1 MNKCEKINQFFN
13 AANALNKANENSFKL
28 FTPPTNATKRNL
40 KIKEKKMKVA
50 INKNALESIVTNTN
64 PYLEKKD
71 LSAITS
77 HIFISAKDGI
87 LNIKATDHEIGLAY
101 KLSNVKIMDEGNA
114 TANGKKLLD
123 IIRSLKDEEVTLET
137 VNNYLYI
144 KQKNSKYKLPM
155 YKFEDFPN
163 FPAIENKNKFEI
175 DAVMLGRSLKKIFT
189 SIDNNNPKFELNGA
203 LIDIKQNYINI
214 VGTDTKRLSVF
225 RFETPTQSEFSLI
238 IPKKAISEIQKLF
251 FDKIEIYYDDTTLIA
266 QSANFEFFTK
276 LINGRFPDY
285 NRVIPQ
291 EIKRRLRL
299 SRDKMIEGIKTV
311 SIISESTKIV
321 FAPQTISFESIVEDN
336 SEAKTTIEFATG
348 LEEEIYVGVKNRY
361 LLDFLQSIEEDH
373 FEFGFND
380 SNLAFTVSSNEL
392 KTVIMPINL

>member
-1 MNKCEKINQFFN
+1 
-13 AANALNKANENSFKL
+13 
-28 FTPPTNATKRNL
+28 
-40 KIKEKKMKVA
+40 MKVV

-77 HIFISAKDGI
+77 HIYICAKDGI

-101 KLSNVKIMDEGNA
+101 KLTNVKILDEGNA

-155 YKFEDFPN
+155 YKFEDFPK
-163 FPAIENKNKFEI
+163 FPTIEGKNRFDI
-175 DAVMLGRSLKKIFT
+175 DAIMLGRSLKKIFP
-189 SIDNNNPKFELNGA
+189 SIDTNNPKFELNGA

-225 RFETPTQSEFSLI
+225 KFETPTQSEFSLI

-251 FDKIEIYYDDTTLIA
+251 YDKIEIYYDENILIA

-276 LINGRFPDY
+276 LINGKFPDY
-285 NRVIPQ
+285 DRVIPK
-291 EIKRRLRL
+291 EIKKRLKL
-299 SRDKMIEGIKTV
+299 SRDKMIEGIKTI
-311 SIISESTKIV
+311 SILSDSMKII
-321 FAPQTISFESIVEDN
+321 FAPQTITFESIIEDN
-336 SEAKTTIEFATG
+336 SEARTVIDFQTG
-348 LEEEIYVGVKNRY
+348 LDEEFFVGVRNRY
-361 LLDFLQSIEEDH
+361 LIDFLTNIEEDS
-373 FEFGFND
+373 FELGFND

-392 KTVIMPINL
+392 KTIIMPINL

>member
-1 MNKCEKINQFFN
+1 M
-13 AANALNKANENSFKL
+13 KA
-28 FTPPTNATKRNL
+28 
-40 KIKEKKMKVA
+40 V

-77 HIFISAKDGI
+77 HIYICAKDGI

-155 YKFEDFPN
+155 YKFEDFPK
-163 FPAIENKNKFEI
+163 FPTVEGKSKFDI
-175 DAVMLGRSLKKIFT
+175 DAIMLGRSLKKIFPN
-189 SIDNNNPKFELNGA
+189 IDTNNPKYELNGA

-225 RFETPTQSEFSLI
+225 KFETPTQSEFSLI

-251 FDKIEIYYDDTTLIA
+251 YDKIEIYYDENILIA

-276 LINGRFPDY
+276 LINGKFPDY
-285 NRVIPQ
+285 DRVIPK
-291 EIKRRLRL
+291 EIKKRLKL
-299 SRDKMIEGIKTV
+299 SRDKMIEGIKTI
-311 SIISESTKIV
+311 SILSDSMKII
-321 FAPQTISFESIVEDN
+321 FAPQTITFESIIEDN
-336 SEAKTTIEFATG
+336 SEARTVIDFQTG
-348 LEEEIYVGVKNRY
+348 LDEEFFVGVRNRY
-361 LLDFLQSIEEDH
+361 LIDFLTNIEEDS
-373 FEFGFND
+373 FELGFND

-392 KTVIMPINL
+392 KTIIMPINL

>member
-1 MNKCEKINQFFN
+1 M
-13 AANALNKANENSFKL
+13 KA
-28 FTPPTNATKRNL
+28 
-40 KIKEKKMKVA
+40 V

-77 HIFISAKDGI
+77 HIYICAKEGI

-101 KLSNVKIMDEGNA
+101 KLSNVKILDEGNA

-155 YKFEDFPN
+155 YKFEDFPK
-163 FPAIENKNKFEI
+163 FPSVEGKNKFDI
-175 DAVMLGRSLKKIFT
+175 DAIMFGRSLKKIFPN
-189 SIDNNNPKFELNGA
+189 IDTNNPKYELNGA

-251 FDKIEIYYDDTTLIA
+251 YDKIEIYYDENILIA

-276 LINGRFPDY
+276 LINGKFPDY
-285 NRVIPQ
+285 DRVIPK
-291 EIKRRLRL
+291 EIKKRLKL
-299 SRDKMIEGIKTV
+299 SRDKMIDGIKTI
-311 SIISESTKIV
+311 SILSDSMKII
-321 FAPQTISFESIVEDN
+321 FAPQTITFESIIEDN
-336 SEAKTTIEFATG
+336 SEARTVIDFQTG
-348 LEEEIYVGVKNRY
+348 LDEEFFVGVRNRY
-361 LLDFLQSIEEDH
+361 LIDFLTNIEEDS
-373 FEFGFND
+373 FELGFND
-380 SNLAFTVSSNEL
+380 SNMAFTVSSNEL

>member
-13 AANALNKANENSFKL
+13 AANALTKADENSFKL

-175 DAVMLGRSLKKIFT
+175 DAVMLGRSLKKIFP

-203 LIDIKQNYINI
+203 FIDIKQNYINI

>member
-1 MNKCEKINQFFN
+1 
-13 AANALNKANENSFKL
+13 
-28 FTPPTNATKRNL
+28 
-40 KIKEKKMKVA
+40 MKVA

-137 VNNYLYI
+137 LNNYLYI

-163 FPAIENKNKFEI
+163 FPTIENKNKFEI
-175 DAVMLGRSLKKIFT
+175 DAVMLGRSLKKIFP

-203 LIDIKQNYINI
+203 FIDIKQNYINI
-214 VGTDTKRLSVF
+214 VGTD
-225 RFETPTQSEFSLI
+225 
-238 IPKKAISEIQKLF
+238 
-251 FDKIEIYYDDTTLIA
+251 LIA

-361 LLDFLQSIEEDH
+361 LLDFLQSIEEEH

>member
-1 MNKCEKINQFFN
+1 MKVLINKNVLESIVT
-13 AANALNKANENSFKL
+13 NK
-28 FTPPTNATKRNL
+28 R
-40 KIKEKKMKVA
+40 KKMKVA
-50 INKNALESIVTNTN
+50 INKNALESVINNAN
-64 PYLEKKD
+64 PYLEKRD

-77 HIFISAKDGI
+77 HIFIAAKDGI
-87 LNIKATDHEIGLAY
+87 LSIKATDHEIGLAY
-101 KLSNVKIMDEGNA
+101 KLSNVKIIDEGNA

-137 VNNYLYI
+137 LNNYFYI

-155 YKFEDFPN
+155 YKFEV
-163 FPAIENKNKFEI
+163 
-175 DAVMLGRSLKKIFT
+175 DAVMLGRSLKKIFP
-189 SIDNNNPKFELNGA
+189 SIDSNNPKFELNGA
-203 LIDIKQNYINI
+203 FIDIKQNYINI

-225 RFETPTQSEFSLI
+225 RLETPTQSEFSLI
-238 IPKKAISEIQKLF
+238 IPKKAIGEIQKLF

-266 QSANFEFFTK
+266 QSSNFEFFTK
-276 LINGRFPDY
+276 LINGKFPDY

-291 EIKRRLRL
+291 EIKKRLRL

-311 SIISESTKIV
+311 SIMSESTKIV
-321 FAPQTISFESIVEDN
+321 FAPQTVSFESIVEDN
-336 SEAKTTIEFATG
+336 SEAKNSIDFATG
-348 LEEEIYVGVKNRY
+348 LESEIYVGVKNRY
-361 LLDFLQSIEEDH
+361 LLDFLQNIEEEH

>member
-1 MNKCEKINQFFN
+1 
-13 AANALNKANENSFKL
+13 
-28 FTPPTNATKRNL
+28 
-40 KIKEKKMKVA
+40 
-50 INKNALESIVTNTN
+50 
-64 PYLEKKD
+64 
-71 LSAITS
+71 
-77 HIFISAKDGI
+77 
-87 LNIKATDHEIGLAY
+87 
-101 KLSNVKIMDEGNA
+101 
-114 TANGKKLLD
+114 
-123 IIRSLKDEEVTLET
+123 
-137 VNNYLYI
+137 
-144 KQKNSKYKLPM
+144 M

-163 FPAIENKNKFEI
+163 FPTIENKNKFEI
-175 DAVMLGRSLKKIFT
+175 DAVMLGRSLKKIFP

-203 LIDIKQNYINI
+203 FIDIKQNYINI

-361 LLDFLQSIEEDH
+361 LLDFLQSIEEEH

>member
-1 MNKCEKINQFFN
+1 
-13 AANALNKANENSFKL
+13 
-28 FTPPTNATKRNL
+28 
-40 KIKEKKMKVA
+40 
-50 INKNALESIVTNTN
+50 
-64 PYLEKKD
+64 
-71 LSAITS
+71 
-77 HIFISAKDGI
+77 
-87 LNIKATDHEIGLAY
+87 
-101 KLSNVKIMDEGNA
+101 
-114 TANGKKLLD
+114 
-123 IIRSLKDEEVTLET
+123 
-137 VNNYLYI
+137 
-144 KQKNSKYKLPM
+144 
-155 YKFEDFPN
+155 
-163 FPAIENKNKFEI
+163 
-175 DAVMLGRSLKKIFT
+175 MLGRSLKKIFT

-291 EIKRRLRL
+291 EIKKRLRL
-299 SRDKMIEGIKTV
+299 SRDKMVEGIKTV

-336 SEAKTTIEFATG
+336 SEAKTTIDFETG

-361 LLDFLQSIEEDH
+361 LLDFLQSIEEEH

>member
-1 MNKCEKINQFFN
+1 
-13 AANALNKANENSFKL
+13 
-28 FTPPTNATKRNL
+28 
-40 KIKEKKMKVA
+40 MKVA
-50 INKNALESIVTNTN
+50 INKNALESIVTNSN
-64 PYLEKKD
+64 SYLEKKD

-77 HIFISAKDGI
+77 HIFIGAKDGI

-123 IIRSLKDEEVTLET
+123 IIRSLKDEEITLET

-155 YKFEDFPN
+155 YKFEV
-163 FPAIENKNKFEI
+163 

-299 SRDKMIEGIKTV
+299 SRDKMVEGIKTV

-336 SEAKTTIEFATG
+336 SEAKTTIDFATG

-361 LLDFLQSIEEDH
+361 LLDFLQSIEEEH

>member
-1 MNKCEKINQFFN
+1 MNKSEKNQDLINATKYLSTELKKDIN
-13 AANALNKANENSFKL
+13 I
-28 FTPPTNATKRNL
+28 FTSPTNATKRNL
-40 KIKEKKMKVA
+40 KTKGKKMKVA
-50 INKNALESIVTNTN
+50 INKNALESVINNAN
-64 PYLEKKD
+64 PYLEKRD

-77 HIFISAKDGI
+77 HIFIAAKDGI
-87 LNIKATDHEIGLAY
+87 LSIKATDHEIGLAY
-101 KLSNVKIMDEGNA
+101 KLSNVKIIDEGNA

-137 VNNYLYI
+137 LNNYLYI

-163 FPAIENKNKFEI
+163 FPTVENKNKFEV
-175 DAVMLGRSLKKIFT
+175 DAVMLGRSLKKIFP
-189 SIDNNNPKFELNGA
+189 SIDSNNPKFELNGA
-203 LIDIKQNYINI
+203 FIDIKQNYINI

-225 RFETPTQSEFSLI
+225 RLETPTQSEFSLI
-238 IPKKAISEIQKLF
+238 IPKKAIGEIQKLF
-251 FDKIEIYYDDTTLIA
+251 FDKIEIYHDDTTLIA
-266 QSANFEFFTK
+266 QSSNFEFFTK
-276 LINGRFPDY
+276 LINGKFPDY

-291 EIKRRLRL
+291 EIKKRLRL

-311 SIISESTKIV
+311 SIMSESTKIV
-321 FAPQTISFESIVEDN
+321 FAPQTVSFESIVEDN
-336 SEAKTTIEFATG
+336 SEAKTSIDFATG
-348 LEEEIYVGVKNRY
+348 LESEIYVGVKNRY
-361 LLDFLQSIEEDH
+361 FLDFLQNIEEEH

>member
-1 MNKCEKINQFFN
+1 
-13 AANALNKANENSFKL
+13 
-28 FTPPTNATKRNL
+28 
-40 KIKEKKMKVA
+40 
-50 INKNALESIVTNTN
+50 
-64 PYLEKKD
+64 
-71 LSAITS
+71 
-77 HIFISAKDGI
+77 
-87 LNIKATDHEIGLAY
+87 
-101 KLSNVKIMDEGNA
+101 
-114 TANGKKLLD
+114 
-123 IIRSLKDEEVTLET
+123 
-137 VNNYLYI
+137 
-144 KQKNSKYKLPM
+144 
-155 YKFEDFPN
+155 
-163 FPAIENKNKFEI
+163 
-175 DAVMLGRSLKKIFT
+175 MLGRSLKKIFT

-299 SRDKMIEGIKTV
+299 SRDKMVEGIKTV

-321 FAPQTISFESIVEDN
+321 FAPQTISF
-336 SEAKTTIEFATG
+336 
-348 LEEEIYVGVKNRY
+348 
-361 LLDFLQSIEEDH
+361 
-373 FEFGFND
+373 
-380 SNLAFTVSSNEL
+380 
-392 KTVIMPINL
+392 

>member
-1 MNKCEKINQFFN
+1 
-13 AANALNKANENSFKL
+13 
-28 FTPPTNATKRNL
+28 
-40 KIKEKKMKVA
+40 MKVA
-50 INKNALESIVTNTN
+50 INKNALESVINNAN
-64 PYLEKKD
+64 PYLEKRD

-77 HIFISAKDGI
+77 HIFIAAKDGI
-87 LNIKATDHEIGLAY
+87 LN
-101 KLSNVKIMDEGNA
+101 VKDEGNA

-137 VNNYLYI
+137 LNNYLYI

-163 FPAIENKNKFEI
+163 FPTVENKNKFEV
-175 DAVMLGRSLKKIFT
+175 DAVMLGRSLKKIFP

-203 LIDIKQNYINI
+203 FIDIKQNYINI

-225 RFETPTQSEFSLI
+225 RLETPTQSEFSLI
-238 IPKKAISEIQKLF
+238 IPKKAIGEIQKLF

-266 QSANFEFFTK
+266 QSSNFEFFTK
-276 LINGRFPDY
+276 LINGKFPDY

-291 EIKRRLRL
+291 EIKKRLRL

-311 SIISESTKIV
+311 SIMSESTKII
-321 FAPQTISFESIVEDN
+321 FAPQTVSFESIVEDN
-336 SEAKTTIEFATG
+336 SEAKTSIDFATG
-348 LEEEIYVGVKNRY
+348 LESEIYVGVKNRY
-361 LLDFLQSIEEDH
+361 LLDFLQNIEEEH

>member
-1 MNKCEKINQFFN
+1 MPYLKQIKAVLNFSRPLLMLLKKFKNK
-13 AANALNKANENSFKL
+13 
-28 FTPPTNATKRNL
+28 R
-40 KIKEKKMKVA
+40 KKMKVA
-50 INKNALESIVTNTN
+50 INKNALESIVTNSN
-64 PYLEKKD
+64 SYLEKKD

-77 HIFISAKDGI
+77 HIFIGAKDGI

-123 IIRSLKDEEVTLET
+123 IIRSLKDEEITLET

-163 FPAIENKNKFEI
+163 FPTIENKNKFEV

-299 SRDKMIEGIKTV
+299 SRDKMVEGIKTV

-336 SEAKTTIEFATG
+336 SEAKTTIDFATG

-361 LLDFLQSIEEDH
+361 LLDFLQSIEEEH